1 MYCAASVHLN
11 SETYMLD
18 QPAFGRRLK
27 ELRLER
33 DLSQAALAG
42 KEISTGYLSRLESG
56 GRQPTERVVNYLV
69 QVLGV
74 ERSAFDTPP
83 SGGSLAQALS
93 LAISTESD
101 ESSENLI
108 AVLAQVREENLFLR
122 WQALWHISRYRQRRG
137 ERAEELTCLEELVQ
151 VADKLAL
158 PELQCRA
165 RFHLARSLRSTG
177 EVSRALD
184 LALHA
189 YQLAKG
195 AALAVPDTGGALLT
209 LVSVEAEAGRLP
221 DARAHVDE
229 LVDLVA
235 GRSDT
240 LATEA
245 LWSAATVRFR
255 QGDHEG
261 ARNCLERAM
270 KELDSGVDLTLWA
283 RLRLAAA
290 SLHLQSTPPRTERG
304 REYLQEAADALALIG
319 TDVLRQELLT
329 LQTHLAFHEGRYTDA
344 RQLYDELNRDELLV
358 TYRDQVRLRILNS
371 RLMILE
377 GREQEGIRHLKELG
391 EQAQQQSN
399 IDLAAEI
406 WRILAECL
414 EDVSQVRRTEA

>member
-1 MYCAASVHLN
+1 
-11 SETYMLD
+11 MLE

-27 ELRLER
+27 ELRVER
-33 DLSQAALAG
+33 SLSQAALAG

-56 GRQPTERVVNYLV
+56 ARQPTERVVNHLV
-69 QVLGV
+69 RILGV

-93 LAISTESD
+93 LATSAEGD
-101 ESSENLI
+101 QGSENLI
-108 AVLAQVREENLFLR
+108 AVLAQVREESPFLR
-122 WQALWHISRYRQRRG
+122 WQALWHISRYWQRRG
-137 ERAEELTCLEELVQ
+137 ERAEEQACLEDMVR
-151 VADKLAL
+151 VADELSL

-165 RFHLARSLRSTG
+165 RFQLARSLRSTG
-177 EVSRALD
+177 EVARALD
-184 LALHA
+184 LALDA
-189 YQLAKG
+189 YQLAKD
-195 AALAVPDTGGALLT
+195 AALDLPDTGGALLT

-240 LATEA
+240 LAAEA

-261 ARNCLERAM
+261 ARSCLERAM
-270 KELDSGVDLTLWA
+270 KELDSSVDLTLWT

-290 SLHLQSTPPRTERG
+290 SLYLQSTPPQTERG
-304 REYLQEAADALALIG
+304 RERLQEAASALALIG
-319 TDVLRQELLT
+319 TPVLDQELLT
-329 LQTHLAFHEGRYTDA
+329 LQTQLAFHEGRYADA
-344 RQLYDELNRDELLV
+344 RRLYDELNREELRL
-358 TYRDQVRLRILNS
+358 TYRDQVRLHILDS

-377 GREQEGIRHLKELG
+377 GREQEGIRLLKDLG

-414 EDVSQVRRTEA
+414 EDVSRRRTAAEGA